1 VFREN
6 GGKSAV
12 LLGTATEKSDFDMF
26 DKRFINHGPRSENE
40 IFSTGTVIY
49 GDKAINQIKEEI
61 NNN

>member
-1 VFREN
+1 
-6 GGKSAV
+6 
-12 LLGTATEKSDFDMF
+12 MF

-49 GDKAINQIKEEI
+49 GDKDINQIKEEI